1 MKGET
6 NMILDEKELQKVATT
21 MMCNRYS
28 IVRHAMPVINKA
40 IETVCSDYGYD
51 AEVIYSQIIRELIK
65 DKED

>member
-1 MKGET
+1 M
-6 NMILDEKELQKVATT
+6 NLDEQELQKVVTT

-40 IETVCSDYGYD
+40 IETVCNAYEYD
-51 AEVIYSQIIRELIK
+51 AELFYSQILRELIK

>member
-1 MKGET
+1 
-6 NMILDEKELQKVATT
+6 MILDEEELQKVVVT

-28 IVRHAMPVINKA
+28 VVRHAISVINKA

-51 AEVIYSQIIRELIK
+51 AELFYSQILRELIK